1 MLQKWIGHADIKTT
15 SIYANAIGKEEAD
28 IASKMWD
35 T

>member
-1 MLQKWIGHADIKTT
+1 MDRHADIKTT